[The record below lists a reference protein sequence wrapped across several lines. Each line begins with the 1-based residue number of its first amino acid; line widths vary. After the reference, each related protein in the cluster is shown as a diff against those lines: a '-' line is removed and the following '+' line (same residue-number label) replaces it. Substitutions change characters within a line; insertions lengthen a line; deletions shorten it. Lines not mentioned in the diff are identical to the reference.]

1 MKILW
6 QLIILKTKRKT
17 KKTIMDPNAP
27 EHDICI
33 NKNTN
38 TGYMIM
44 IRKLRLTI
52 IRWGD
57 LQLRPNLMRAKTVLT
72 STTIE
77 RGADLVL
84 WCAACGRDR
93 EDRGVW
99 IRIWIRSFS

>member
-6 QLIILKTKRKT
+6 QLIILKT

-33 NKNTN
+33 NKNIN

-57 LQLRPNLMRAKTVLT
+57 SQLRPNLMHA
-72 STTIE
+72 
-77 RGADLVL
+77 
-84 WCAACGRDR
+84 
-93 EDRGVW
+93 
-99 IRIWIRSFS
+99 